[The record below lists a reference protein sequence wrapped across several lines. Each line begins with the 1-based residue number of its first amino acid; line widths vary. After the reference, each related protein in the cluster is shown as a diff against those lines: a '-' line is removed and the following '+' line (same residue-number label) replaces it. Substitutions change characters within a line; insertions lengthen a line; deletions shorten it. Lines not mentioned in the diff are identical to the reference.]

1 MPNIQLN
8 AGEVLLKEQD
18 AGVKEPGKN
27 LYYRGRIF
35 LTSQRFVSHKRSIWI
50 QAIFGLILAY
60 AFKGRFNF
68 DIPLTSL
75 RTITKKSAMGS
86 ATFILG
92 TVDGKEY
99 TIAAPFKVW
108 FPAFRDAL
116 AVYHQLQL
124 VDTGNDSWAVQR

>member
-1 MPNIQLN
+1 MPDIQLY

-50 QAIFGLILAY
+50 QAIFGLFLAY

-68 DIPLTSL
+68 DIPLTSV
-75 RTITKKSAMGS
+75 RTITRKGMIGG

-99 TIAAPFKVW
+99 VIAAPFKNW

-116 AVYHQLQL
+116 ATYHQSQL
-124 VDTGNDSWAVQR
+124 VDTGNDRWAVQR